1 MSDVRDV
8 RELFRNK
15 NIMKIAILATS
26 PNAYSHQRLKQA
38 GEEAGHEV
46 SIINPLYC
54 YMNVASS
61 CPKVHYRGGEPLPH
75 YDAVIP
81 RIGSS
86 ITYYGTAVLRHMET
100 MGMYTLNESIAISRS
115 RDKFRSLQLLAR
127 KGLPMPLTSFAQSPD
142 DTEDLIRMVGGAPLV
157 IKLLEGTQG
166 KGVILADSH
175 QSAVS
180 IINAFKEMSANILV
194 QEFIEES
201 KGTDIRCF
209 VIGDKVVAA
218 VKRQAKEGEFRAN
231 VHQGGKAIRV
241 ILTPQERSIA
251 IGAAKTM
258 GLKVAG
264 VDLIRSRHG
273 PLVLEINS
281 SPGLEGI
288 EKATNINIAGKIIQ
302 YIEKNAK
309 PKSSKQRFQG

>member
-1 MSDVRDV
+1 
-8 RELFRNK
+8 
-15 NIMKIAILATS
+15 MKIAILATN
-26 PNAYSHQRLKQA
+26 PHLYSHQRLKEA
-38 GEEAGHEV
+38 GEAAGHEV
-46 SIINPLYC
+46 NIINPLYC
-54 YMNVASS
+54 YMNVAASS
-61 CPKVHYRGGEPLPH
+61 PKVHYRGGEPLPK

-81 RIGSS
+81 RIGAS

-115 RDKFRSLQLLAR
+115 RDKFRSLQILAR
-127 KGLPMPLTSFAQSPD
+127 KGIPMPLTSFAQSPD

-194 QEFIEES
+194 QEFIQES

-231 VHQGGKAIRV
+231 VHQGGKAQKV
-241 ILTPQERSIA
+241 ALSPQERAIA
-251 IGAAKTM
+251 IGAAKAM

-264 VDLIRSRHG
+264 VDLIRSNHG

-281 SPGLEGI
+281 SPGLEGV
-288 EKATNINIAGKIIQ
+288 EKATHINIAGKIIQ

-309 PKSSKQRFQG
+309 PKGLNQRFQG

>member
-1 MSDVRDV
+1 
-8 RELFRNK
+8 
-15 NIMKIAILATS
+15 MKIAILARN
-26 PNAYSHQRLKQA
+26 PGLYSHQRLKDA

-46 SIINPLYC
+46 HIINPLYC
-54 YMNVASS
+54 YLNVATSK
-61 CPKVHYRGGEPLPH
+61 PEVHYRGGEPLPY

-81 RIGSS
+81 RVGAS

-100 MGMYTLNESIAISRS
+100 MGMYTLNESIAIARS

-127 KGLPMPLTSFAQSPD
+127 KGIPMPLTSFAQSPD
-142 DTEDLIRMVGGAPLV
+142 DTEDLVRMVGGAPLV

-180 IINAFKEMSANILV
+180 IINAFKGMHANILV

-201 KGTDIRCF
+201 HGMDIRCF

-218 VKRQAKEGEFRAN
+218 IKRQAKEGDFRAN
-231 VHQGGKAIRV
+231 VHQGGKALKV
-241 ILTPQERSIA
+241 KLSPQERAIA
-251 IGAAKTM
+251 VSAAKTM

-264 VDLIRSRHG
+264 VDLIRSNHG

-281 SPGLEGI
+281 SPGLEGV
-288 EKATNINIAGKIIQ
+288 EKTTQVNIAGKIIEF
-302 YIEKNAK
+302 IEKNAK
-309 PKSSKQRFQG
+309 PKNIHTRFQG

>member
-1 MSDVRDV
+1 
-8 RELFRNK
+8 
-15 NIMKIAILATS
+15 MKIAILATN
-26 PNAYSHQRLKQA
+26 PNLYSHQRLKEA
-38 GEEAGHEV
+38 GEAAGHKIEL
-46 SIINPLYC
+46 INPLYC
-54 YMNVASS
+54 YLDVATSN
-61 CPKVHYRGGEPLPH
+61 PQVHYRGGKSLPK

-81 RIGSS
+81 RIGASM
-86 ITYYGTAVLRHMET
+86 TFYGTALLRHMET

-115 RDKFRSLQLLAR
+115 RDKFRALQLLAR
-127 KGLPMPLTSFAQSPD
+127 KGIPMPRTSFALSPD
-142 DTEDLIRMVGGAPLV
+142 DTEDLISMVGGAPLV

-201 KGTDIRCF
+201 RGTDIRCF

-218 VKRQAKEGEFRAN
+218 IKRQAKEGEFRAN
-231 VHQGGKAIRV
+231 VHQGGKAMKV
-241 ILTPQERSIA
+241 KLSPQERAIA
-251 IGAAKTM
+251 VAAAKTM

-264 VDLIRSRHG
+264 VDLIRSNHG

-288 EKATNINIAGKIIQ
+288 EKATHVNIAGKIIQ

-309 PKSSKQRFQG
+309 PKGINQRFQG